1 MDKPITPGLK
11 TFFLIHA
18 VVGLIFGLGYL
29 VIPTQVAGW
38 LTLPVAGGEAFMRT
52 VGAAILGFT
61 ASSILGYLA
70 HEWREV
76 KIVVQAEIAWTL
88 LAAALSLWFVL
99 DGTWPAMGWLSVA
112 IMAFFFLGFT
122 YFYWREQ
129 TMPVP
134 RTAS

>member
-1 MDKPITPGLK
+1 MDKPITSGLK
-11 TFFLIHA
+11 TLFLIHA
-18 VVGLIFGLGYL
+18 VVGLVFGLAYL
-29 VIPTQVAGW
+29 VIPDTFAGW
-38 LTLPVAGGEAFMRT
+38 FNMPMGDLPLARM
-52 VGAAILGFT
+52 VGAAILGFA

-76 KIVVQAEIAWTL
+76 RIVVQAEIAWTL
-88 LAAALSLWFVL
+88 LAAAISLWFVL
-99 DGTWPAMGWLSVA
+99 DGAWPVAGWVNFGL
-112 IMAFFFLGFT
+112 MALFFLGFT